1 MPIALPTP
9 TAKQLSNIDSDIPAV
24 RAAQSI
30 AMTIAA
36 AARLLKPRTVATI
49 AQALR
54 PDLPLPQVLAELQI
68 SADKVLAEITAF
80 NATADAVEN
89 EEDIRLKP
97 IMHRA
102 TTRFFELMS
111 QIPVLTRNINDFPRF
126 RAAKVE
132 RLIAAGLSLEVA
144 EREAGEQTPW
154 DLMAEREAAQI
165 EHDALQQFIKT
176 KDESLLPEGFT
187 ANPDISSKG
196 GRRNGRKAS

>member
-1 MPIALPTP
+1 MPITLPTP
-9 TAKQLSNIDSDIPAV
+9 TAKQLSYIDSDIPAV
-24 RAAQSI
+24 RAAQSVTT
-30 AMTIAA
+30 TITAA
-36 AARLLKPRTVATI
+36 VKLLKPRTIATI

-54 PDLPLPQVLAELQI
+54 PDLPLPQALAEFQI
-68 SADKVLAEITAF
+68 SADKVLAEITTF
-80 NATADAVEN
+80 NTTAAAVAKAEEN
-89 EEDIRLKP
+89 RLAP

-132 RLIAAGLSLEVA
+132 RLIAAGLSLDVA

-165 EHDALQQFIKT
+165 EHDALQNFIRN

-187 ANPDISSKG
+187 AKS
-196 GRRNGRKAS
+196 